1 MNKNQILER
10 ILESGIIAILRVDDP
25 AIVVPATEA
34 ILAGG
39 IHAIEVAMN
48 SPDAINSIA
57 KIKNIPG
64 IISGAGTITNADM
77 AQEAIEAGAEFLV
90 SPISTKEIIE
100 ASHKLAKP
108 IFSGAFTPGEIF
120 QAYSWGADVVKV
132 FPAELLGMKYIRAIR
147 GPFREIKLMPTGG
160 VTPENIDKW
169 FETGAV
175 CVGVGGSFTKSDL
188 IENEEWGRLT
198 EIAREFTSNIEHYRN
213 RKTGYY

>member
-1 MNKNQILER
+1 MNKNQILEK

-25 AIVVPATEA
+25 AIVVPAAEA

-48 SPDAINSIA
+48 SPDALNSIGR
-57 KIKNIPG
+57 IKNIPG
-64 IISGAGTITNADM
+64 IIPGAGTITNADM
-77 AQEAIEAGAEFLV
+77 AREAIEAGAEYLV
-90 SPISTKEIIE
+90 SPISTKEIIDTC
-100 ASHKLAKP
+100 HKMDKP

-147 GPFREIKLMPTGG
+147 GPFRDIKLMPTGG

-213 RKTGYY
+213 RKAGTY

>member
-64 IISGAGTITNADM
+64 IIPGAGTITNADM

>member
-1 MNKNQILER
+1 MNKNQILDK
-10 ILESGIIAILRVDDP
+10 ILESGIIAILRVVDP
-25 AIVVPATEA
+25 SKVGPIAEA
-34 ILAGG
+34 ISAGG

-48 SPDAINSIA
+48 TPDALNCIRV
-57 KIKNIPG
+57 IKNIPG
-64 IISGAGTITNADM
+64 VIAGAGTITNPDM
-77 AQEAIEAGAEFLV
+77 ARQAIMAGAEFLV
-90 SPISTKEIIE
+90 SPISTKEIID
-100 ASHKLAKP
+100 ACHQLKKP

-120 QAYSWGADVVKV
+120 QAHAWGADVVKV

-147 GPFREIKLMPTGG
+147 GPFHDIKLMPTGG

-198 EIAREFTSNIEHYRN
+198 DIAREFTSNIEHYRN
-213 RKTGYY
+213 RKADY